1 MKKLTPNSLRFRFIP
16 AALGL
21 VFALLANDAKAANAF
36 FDVNGATAGYGVTAG
51 GTYSWDD
58 PNWATVTG
66 GTTAT
71 AAWVAGSF
79 AEFLGPGSY
88 TVTVNNSE
96 ANAGMVANSGATGTT
111 LTINAAGSGALSI
124 NPGTLTFGLPVQG
137 FFAAL
142 GQSLV
147 INAPITGTGGLSQGS
162 FNGTATTP
170 QISLFGNNTYSGGT
184 VFNSSGVFVNFN
196 NNNSF
201 GTGPLVVN
209 NTTAF
214 LPLLAQGGSTI
225 TLANNWTNVTGACT
239 VNFASA
245 ANTPVILTGSWAL
258 QTFTMGLRNNGNS
271 TAPLTLSGPI
281 TGSGA
286 LTLSGNNAGK
296 ITFGGASTYTGKT
309 LIAGGANVAGVGITL
324 SVGSLNSVGAPVATS
339 NLGRPTT
346 AANGTIG
353 IGLTSFTSTLLYTG
367 PGETTDRV
375 IDLAGTT
382 GGAILEAD
390 GTGPVTFS
398 SAFTATGAGSKT
410 LTLQGSN
417 TGLNTVGGA
426 IVDNSGVNKTSL
438 VKAQAGI
445 WVLAG
450 ANTYTGGTTISGGTL
465 KIGSGSVVG
474 NVTNNA
480 GVLELD
486 SATALSAS
494 AIVSLAGSLPNGS
507 VVLNFSGSQTVN
519 ALYIG
524 GVAQPTGTYG
534 ASGAEHN
541 NALFTGSGLLNV
553 AGAPVILTQPVSASA
568 WPDGSATFTVT
579 TLGSPSY
586 QWKRNGVNVGGN
598 TSSLTINPVEAPDA
612 GTYVCWL
619 TNAFGYTNTIN
630 VTLTVRTT
638 NAYTAIV
645 RGDTPISYWRLDEPD
660 GTLAYDAV
668 GPNNGTY
675 HNALLN
681 QTPGYSTIDTDACLG
696 LTNSPSGSY
705 VSVAN
710 YNAFNFFTNPSPT
723 FTLEGW
729 AYFTNVAGVQR
740 MFSTDQNVQP
750 LGYMFGIS
758 GANQLVFTT
767 SGYQDYF
774 MPPTGSLASPLQDN
788 VWYHLVVGCDGST
801 LHFYVNG
808 QPVGTVVLAASHGGT
823 NGVPMCLGANGNF
836 AGNYEPLKGRL
847 DECAIYGSF
856 LGDAEV
862 LAHYNATLPS
872 VPVAQTPVAD
882 QPTNYVSL
890 TTIFTENASGQ
901 NLHYQWSK
909 VGSGSV
915 GSDSSTLTLSG
926 LALGD
931 AGSYQVVV
939 SNGGGST
946 NPPAAT
952 LTVLSIPT
960 TPSQVGLTNSL
971 VLHLPFDTDDK
982 DISGHHNNGTNV
994 GSTTLPTDT
1003 PVVGSGYL
1011 HYSSDTTPSYNYV
1024 TLGKPTDLQF
1034 GNNVDFTVAFWVRQ
1048 AFGDISTNLP
1058 FFASTIG
1065 SIGPNLGFCFAPG
1078 STSLG
1083 SPNGGWAWEIYDGA
1097 HQDFATGDP
1106 SSISDGNWHH
1116 LAFAFNRTANVT
1128 TYLDGQQVD
1137 SRSDAYLAASIDSG
1151 TNINIGQDATGTFVV
1166 PAAMQGDL
1174 DDLGVWRRALTQLEI
1189 SGMYLAGKDNTPGV
1203 SFAPVITAVTPTPTT
1218 ISNILGTSLTYGGGA
1233 GSQFVLLSNNI
1244 VSAPLST
1251 WKRVATNSSTP
1262 GSFTIPAVGSP
1273 STTFYRVQ
1281 SQ

>member
-1 MKKLTPNSLRFRFIP
+1 MKKLTPNPLRFRFIP

-21 VFALLANDAKAANAF
+21 VVALLAYNAEAQTPYYF
-36 FDVNGATAGYGVTAG
+36 HVNGTAPGYGINANDNISWDGTVWATAATAAPTTTWAAVSTLGTPGFPRFNSTTTPYTVTAG
-51 GTYSWDD
+51 NTEYIAGMFGASGV
-58 PNWATVTG
+58 TVTI
-66 GTTAT
+66 A
-71 AAWVAGSF
+71 
-79 AEFLGPGSY
+79 
-88 TVTVNNSE
+88 
-96 ANAGMVANSGATGTT
+96 ATGGGNLNAPPNAT
-111 LTINAAGSGALSI
+111 LST
-124 NPGTLTFGLPVQG
+124 GLPVQG
-137 FFAAL
+137 FFTGGGTL
-142 GQSLV
+142 L
-147 INAPITGTGGLSQGS
+147 ITAPIAGIGGVGENSGGGNLE
-162 FNGTATTP
+162 
-170 QISLFGNNTYSGGT
+170 LLGNNTYSGGT
-184 VFNSSGVFVNFN
+184 GFNSNRPFTYFN

-201 GTGPLVVN
+201 GTGPINLN
-209 NTTAF
+209 GTSFAPILGT
-214 LPLLAQGGSTI
+214 GGAMI
-225 TLANNWTNVTGACT
+225 TLANNWTNVGNCG
-239 VNFASA
+239 VNFAAGPS
-245 ANTPVILTGSWAL
+245 TPVVLTGPW
-258 QTFTMGLRNNGNS
+258 TMTGTLNLRNNGDTTS
-271 TAPLTLSGPI
+271 PMTISGPI

-353 IGLTSFTSTLLYTG
+353 IGLTSFTSTLIYTG

-375 IDLAGTT
+375 FDLAGTT

-438 VKAQAGI
+438 VKAQAGT

-450 ANTYTGGTTISGGTL
+450 ANTYSGGTTISGGTL
-465 KIGSGSVVG
+465 NIGSGSVVG

-486 SATALSAS
+486 CATALSSS

-507 VVLNFSGSQTVN
+507 VILNFSGSQTVN

-553 AGAPVILTQPVSASA
+553 AGAPVVLTQPVSVAA

-579 TLGSPSY
+579 TLGSPSD

-598 TSSLTINPVEAPDA
+598 TSSLTINPVEAPNA

-729 AYFTNVAGVQR
+729 AYFTNVTGVQR

-758 GANQLVFTT
+758 GADQLVFTT

-952 LTVLSIPT
+952 LTALSIPT

-982 DISGHHNNGTNV
+982 DISGHYNNGTNV
-994 GSTTLPTDT
+994 GSTTLPTDP

-1011 HYSSDTTPSYNYV
+1011 HYSSDTTPSYNYA
-1024 TLGKPTDLQF
+1024 TPGKPTDLQF

-1083 SPNGGWAWEIYDGA
+1083 SPNGGWAW
-1097 HQDFATGDP
+1097 
-1106 SSISDGNWHH
+1106 
-1116 LAFAFNRTANVT
+1116 
-1128 TYLDGQQVD
+1128 
-1137 SRSDAYLAASIDSG
+1137 
-1151 TNINIGQDATGTFVV
+1151 
-1166 PAAMQGDL
+1166 
-1174 DDLGVWRRALTQLEI
+1174 
-1189 SGMYLAGKDNTPGV
+1189 
-1203 SFAPVITAVTPTPTT
+1203 
-1218 ISNILGTSLTYGGGA
+1218 
-1233 GSQFVLLSNNI
+1233 
-1244 VSAPLST
+1244 
-1251 WKRVATNSSTP
+1251 
-1262 GSFTIPAVGSP
+1262 
-1273 STTFYRVQ
+1273 
-1281 SQ
+1281 